1 MNTFVCYFDAS
12 LSLKLGKAACAFI
25 INFDNDPIYQ
35 DVIVTSCNK
44 SDLAEATALFF
55 LLAYVEAKI
64 RHGSKVIIRGDA
76 KGVIDS
82 VNNGNERRYTELQ
95 LLYKKLKNK
104 YNLKIRHVPRE
115 QNARADALAR
125 KELFAEG
132 CREMN
137 LCDIEVSENHVLP
150 GPKRFQLLEKYFKQ
164 TGKLL
169 NNIRVSQ
176 NNKLICGYG
185 EYVILL
191 KANVESWVV
200 SA

>member
-1 MNTFVCYFDAS
+1 MGTFICHFDA
-12 LSLKLGKAACAFI
+12 SLKLGKAACAFI
-25 INFDNDPIYQ
+25 VNSDNVPIYQ
-35 DVIVTSCNK
+35 DVVVTKCTK
-44 SDLAEATALFF
+44 PDLAEATALFF
-55 LLAYVEAKI
+55 LLAYIETKI

-82 VNNGNERRYTELQ
+82 VNNGIERRYTELL
-95 LLYKKLKNK
+95 LLYKRLINNYDIKIK
-104 YNLKIRHVPRE
+104 YVPRK
-115 QNARADALAR
+115 QNAKADALAR
-125 KELFAEG
+125 KTLVAEE

-137 LCDIEVSENHVLP
+137 LCDIKVSKNHVLP
-150 GPKRFQLLEKYFKQ
+150 GPKRFQLLENYYQ
-164 TGKLL
+164 ETGKLL
-169 NNIRVSQ
+169 TNIRVSH